1 MAAASHMRRACGR
14 VLTRLRSAA
23 RKWQQLNAKRYGE
36 KRKFGFVE
44 QAKEDMPAEVRAHAP
59 QP

>member
-1 MAAASHMRRACGR
+1 MPCSRAAAF
-14 VLTRLRSAA
+14 AA

-44 QAKEDMPAEVRAHAP
+44 QAKEDMPAEVRQRTIRA
-59 QP
+59 